1 MSVQKYLPS
10 TQFSLLIFSVAI
22 AGGLVLV
29 AKETTEPST
38 IEIASVATPSYTTN
52 TDWKSSLQAVQAESG
67 VQMPQAPDENT
78 VEALRKAAIS
88 TNLTES
94 VSRTLLVNLGNAK
107 AQGLGNDIPTQEQ
120 IITSAVQQI
129 DSSGQT
135 VVYTKNDLIVVA
147 DSEASQRAYGNALA
161 VAVSKNQ
168 VDSFFDTMVAVDNAA
183 SQNNPNE
190 LKRLPA
196 IAAGYR
202 SVVELLLDVPVPQT
216 MLPFHIRL
224 VNNFQQI
231 ADSYTSIEVILND
244 PLRGLS
250 ALKDYQ
256 TLTDE
261 TLKVFINI
269 AQILG
274 KNGILFTKDEPGSAW
289 AALVSIQ

>member
-22 AGGLVLV
+22 AGGLVFV

-38 IEIASVATPSYTTN
+38 IEIASVATPSYTAS

-78 VEALRKAAIS
+78 IEALRKAAIS

-161 VAVSKNQ
+161 IAVSKNQ

-216 MLPFHIRL
+216 MLPFHVRL